1 MDAVVFASRTGVT
14 LSMTPVPP
22 RAEDTEALEVWHA
35 MLAGSGLN
43 AIVVA
48 PQAAWQPPPSLTAFL
63 TALDESWKGWDG
75 ERVWQSAEGEIRLT
89 ARHDKTNTV
98 LLRVEM
104 EDGGP
109 PRWSCTAELEL
120 DPGVFRGLAADAR
133 RLGATHQQE

>member
-22 RAEDTEALEVWHA
+22 RAQDTEALEEWQAV
-35 MLAGSGLN
+35 LSGSGLD
-43 AIVVA
+43 AIVAA
-48 PQAAWQPPPSLTAFL
+48 PQAGWQPPPALTEFL
-63 TALDESWKGWDG
+63 TGLDESWKGWDG

-98 LLRVEM
+98 LLRVEL

-109 PRWSCTAELEL
+109 PRWRCTAELEL

-133 RLGATHQQE
+133 RLGASQPE